1 MLTHLVRNAGRGRRS
16 AMVAAGRSK
25 RVGYSHH
32 LSLPTSRPRVE
43 RACWSHRTGL
53 WIAKGHVDVC

>member
-16 AMVAAGRSK
+16 AMVAAGRLK

-32 LSLPTSRPRVE
+32 MSLPQVDPELR
-43 RACWSHRTGL
+43 
-53 WIAKGHVDVC
+53 GHVGVTGPDFG